1 MGRLI
6 GALLLGFSFFPLI
19 AVATTDALVL
29 TDVRLV
35 GTDRLN
41 SADVARG
48 LHLKLGETTTR
59 QNLVS
64 ACHRFQHLKLFRS
77 SQCRYQEHDHTISM
91 TIVLDDK
98 WGGMPV
104 VLDNFVWMIREAVV
118 ARLKQEIPLFM
129 SDLPQSSTLNNEI
142 IRVLQELVNERGI
155 KAFVRYDDSFW
166 TDRGMNV
173 FYIDGLSTPVAG
185 LEIRGENAP
194 TDEAFLKFSDFY
206 EKENFSAARLTWI
219 IWWVTRD
226 LYKPRGYLRPV
237 VHEPVVQLS
246 GETEGLYPVRVILP
260 ISSGPVYTFNSVKFG
275 GLAEKH
281 SADLLP
287 RWKLKLGDPY
297 NDAYV
302 QTFINEILA
311 EPWAMLT
318 PTQSHLAVTCSELDD
333 ATKKV
338 SLIITVEDP
347 KKTYTTPRDCEENIA
362 QRSERTI
369 LFPTLR

>member
-104 VLDNFVWMIREAVV
+104 VLDNFVWMTREA
-118 ARLKQEIPLFM
+118 
-129 SDLPQSSTLNNEI
+129 
-142 IRVLQELVNERGI
+142 
-155 KAFVRYDDSFW
+155 
-166 TDRGMNV
+166 
-173 FYIDGLSTPVAG
+173 
-185 LEIRGENAP
+185 
-194 TDEAFLKFSDFY
+194 
-206 EKENFSAARLTWI
+206 
-219 IWWVTRD
+219 
-226 LYKPRGYLRPV
+226 
-237 VHEPVVQLS
+237 
-246 GETEGLYPVRVILP
+246 
-260 ISSGPVYTFNSVKFG
+260 
-275 GLAEKH
+275 
-281 SADLLP
+281 
-287 RWKLKLGDPY
+287 
-297 NDAYV
+297 
-302 QTFINEILA
+302 
-311 EPWAMLT
+311 
-318 PTQSHLAVTCSELDD
+318 
-333 ATKKV
+333 
-338 SLIITVEDP
+338 
-347 KKTYTTPRDCEENIA
+347 
-362 QRSERTI
+362 
-369 LFPTLR
+369 